1 MEQHNVN
8 GNIGFGVSLASSFV
22 VWLVENDVDVLFSI
36 GLKLVS
42 IIAAIY
48 AIRNYMSSIKYYQSK
63 NKKHE

>member
-8 GNIGFGVSLASSFV
+8 GNIGFGVSLSSSFV

-36 GLKLVS
+36 GLKFVS
-42 IIAAIY
+42 IVAALY